1 MNYKYIKYPDK
12 KQVLFKIDM
21 YTNEELGFILYN
33 NRSVK
38 GVVSNFLPNMNPFK
52 LTKIENQ
59 FSKCKQMFN
68 HDNRMVEIDINEL
81 DVDAEDI
88 VVTPK
93 ELESLTDFFKEHSG
107 LLSVEEFEYLE
118 KRGLGE
124 ETILNWEILG
134 LSNFKERKHLE
145 IIGATCHP
153 VLRKILID
161 GIENGGIVI
170 PLYDENDILVNC
182 AIRKINSS
190 KSLKYSL
197 ACPDIPVWGL
207 DRFDKGKEIW
217 IAEGIFDMIALFN
230 LGKKSVS
237 SSSGMWT
244 GPQLYKLLEKE
255 PTSIVVFAD
264 NDSVG
269 LRTSA
274 ILREFFNMNYIPTK
288 IVISKIAKD
297 PAEHYFQKNQRLD
310 NLMEIDVTLDMIEE
324 HKDDVFNFLRHM
336 KNRKY

>member
-1 MNYKYIKYPDK
+1 
-12 KQVLFKIDM
+12 M

-38 GVVSNFLPNMNPFK
+38 GVVSNFLPNFNPIK
-52 LTKIENQ
+52 LMKIENQ
-59 FSKCKQMFN
+59 FSKCKEMFN
-68 HDNRMVEIDINEL
+68 NDNRMVEISIDEL
-81 DVDAEDI
+81 DIEANDI
-88 VVTPK
+88 IVTPE
-93 ELESLTDFFKEHSG
+93 ELASLTDLITENIG
-107 LLSVEEFEYLE
+107 LLNTDEFEYLE
-118 KRGLGE
+118 NRGFGE
-124 ETILNWEILG
+124 KTILDWDILG
-134 LSNFKERKHLE
+134 LSNIKEMKHHE
-145 IIGATCHP
+145 ILGSTCHP
-153 VLRKILID
+153 VLKKIMSD
-161 GIENGGIVI
+161 GIENGGILI
-170 PLYDENDILVNC
+170 PLFKDGVLINC
-182 AIRKINSS
+182 AVRKINSS

-207 DRFDKGKEIW
+207 DKFEKGKEIW
-217 IAEGIFDMIALFN
+217 IAEGIFDTIALFN

-237 SSSGMWT
+237 CSSGMWS
-244 GPQLYKLLEKE
+244 GLQLYQVLEKE
-255 PTSIVVFAD
+255 PSSIVVFAD

-274 ILREFFNMNYIPTK
+274 ILKEFFIMNHIPTR

-297 PAEHYFQKNQRLD
+297 PAEHYFQKNQTLD